1 MKFHPAGAPLE
12 DSALIKREY
21 ETARQIGTVRTG
33 ETLLFFRAGL
43 KTYYIPYD
51 AVRQCF
57 RRVYQVPVKMCCGR
71 GEIEYEHLVL
81 CAAPTGEDSPEVPVE
96 IADIPLPGTKAAQ
109 ELIRLLKERMP
120 EADFRSPR
128 ERCEETAG
136 SAAAEAV
143 PAAAE

>member
-1 MKFHPAGAPLE
+1 MKFHPAGASVE
-12 DSALIKREY
+12 DGALIKREY
-21 ETARQIGTVRTG
+21 ETARQIGTVRVA

-71 GEIEYEHLVL
+71 GEIGYEHLVISD
-81 CAAPTGEDSPEVPVE
+81 GEKE
-96 IADIPLPGTKAAQ
+96 IADVQLPGTKAAQ
-109 ELIRLLKERMP
+109 ELIRLLKEKMP

-128 ERCEETAG
+128 ERTDG
-136 SAAAEAV
+136 
-143 PAAAE
+143 